1 MHFLFIDTVWS
12 CRDELRAEYGY
23 IDTSCFYS
31 VYTQDIPSLFDH
43 SEIWF
48 SMLLPKWTVAVTSV
62 LFGSSAS
69 FAHTNGRSSATQRPN
84 SCISLLASVFCH
96 TIQFG
101 VHWFASGSGITN
113 KSSLFVTTLRKQKEH
128 SKTHR
133 TPSGIF
139 GQRNDW
145 GMVIVLFGVLGF
157 PLNLLQAGGVLSIS
171 RILIGFA
178 LRRVYPHTGNLGN
191 QQICLATSLL
201 PFIRSGGRSAPARLF
216 C

>member
-1 MHFLFIDTVWS
+1 M
-12 CRDELRAEYGY
+12 
-23 IDTSCFYS
+23 
-31 VYTQDIPSLFDH
+31 
-43 SEIWF
+43 
-48 SMLLPKWTVAVTSV
+48 
-62 LFGSSAS
+62 
-69 FAHTNGRSSATQRPN
+69 
-84 SCISLLASVFCH
+84 FCH

-157 PLNLLQAGGVLSIS
+157 PLNLLQAGGVISIS
-171 RILIGFA
+171 RRLIGFA

-191 QQICLATSLL
+191 QQTCLATSLL

-216 C
+216 CKVLFHLSEQPHFSHDQRVHARSVTELLLLGFRIAWLGGTRSLNFKSWIYSSLQNWSYLHVNRNDYVHVRNDRAG